1 MTKLAIGIASIVAL
15 IGTPAV
21 AADMVVKASLPP
33 VAALYNWSGSYVG
46 IAGGYGWGHSDQ
58 SDPGFVIGSTG
69 GNGGIGGN
77 GGNGGAGGLL
87 GGNGGA
93 GGAGGNGGLLGGN
106 GGAGGAGGNGGNGG
120 LLGGNGGAGG
130 AGGNGGA
137 GGLLG
142 GNGGA
147 GGAGDGSYPAN
158 GGILGVALGYTWQQS
173 QWAFGI
179 EGDYSW
185 AGIRGGS
192 NVCGFPLHACGTGL
206 DSLGTLRGRLGYVMG
221 ETGNW
226 LPYLT
231 GGLAVGELHAWD
243 NFTPASG
250 DDFRAG
256 WTLGAGVETALTPN
270 WTFKI
275 EYLHVDLGSRQLFN
289 IVPGVPETVSFTANI
304 IRVGV
309 NYRFY

>member
-106 GGAGGAGGNGGNGG
+106 GGA
-120 LLGGNGGAGG
+120 
-130 AGGNGGA
+130 
-137 GGLLG
+137 
-142 GNGGA
+142 GGA

>member
-21 AADMVVKASLPP
+21 AADMVVKVSLPP

-77 GGNGGAGGLL
+77 GG
-87 GGNGGA
+87 
-93 GGAGGNGGLLGGN
+93 
-106 GGAGGAGGNGGNGG
+106 
-120 LLGGNGGAGG
+120 AGG

-137 GGLLG
+137 GGLLE

-243 NFTPASG
+243 SFTPASG

-256 WTLGAGVETALTPN
+256 WALGAGVETALTPN